1 MRGEWGCF
9 EGGIVYGMGW
19 ERQIETGEGGFVFVV
34 VE

>member
-1 MRGEWGCF
+1 MGSGVVLNEELF
-9 EGGIVYGMGW
+9 MGW

>member
-19 ERQIETGEGGFVFVV
+19 DGRDKLRLAKVV
-34 VE
+34 SFL